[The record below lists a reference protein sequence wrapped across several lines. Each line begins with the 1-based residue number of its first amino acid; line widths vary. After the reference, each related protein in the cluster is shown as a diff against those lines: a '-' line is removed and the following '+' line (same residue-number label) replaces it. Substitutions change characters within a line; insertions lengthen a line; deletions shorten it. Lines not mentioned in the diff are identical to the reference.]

1 MSTYDLPV
9 KEFAPHPEGQH
20 EGEILEV
27 VDDGERPSIYGPKS
41 RFVIK
46 VESHTAH
53 RDDFEPFQL
62 WVWCT
67 KSGSAKAK
75 LTSLRS
81 QLLRRPLT
89 DEERHH
95 FDPSKELVGR
105 HVSYIVAHTTNGERL
120 FANLVSWKPVEDQRP
135 ATRPVPAPR
144 PAPEDD
150 GPPPFVDGDLP
161 VRYVEAD
168 SNSDLPF

>member
-27 VDDGERPSIYGPKS
+27 VDDGERDTVYGPKS

-135 ATRPVPAPR
+135 ATRPVSAPPAYQN
-144 PAPEDD
+144 
-150 GPPPFVDGDLP
+150 GDLA
-161 VRYVEAD
+161 VV
-168 SNSDLPF
+168 NSEDDLPF